1 METPR
6 VIWQTWKSKT
16 DIPGKLFDLSRTWTT
31 NHPDYKYHLLDDDD
45 LRNIV
50 SKVTPK
56 HLEKYDSFTRMIER
70 VDFARYAIMYEYGG
84 VYADMD
90 TKSLKNVDVWV
101 AKNKIVL
108 GCEPSEHSME
118 IYKTNRVVC
127 NALIISP
134 PKQKFWLELM
144 DYISENYEW
153 NYAPVYNT
161 GPMAITKFLDTHP
174 RYERELLITDPCV
187 FYPIKGDGK
196 TISEGCNLDDSYVAH
211 MWENTWVTKWY
222 QDDRWFN
229 IRYWTYAIFLVY
241 IVMWLWLYFSA

>member
-16 DIPGKLFDLSRTWTT
+16 DIPEKLSDLSRTWTT
-31 NHPDYKYHLLDDDD
+31 NHPDYEYRLLDDDD

-50 SKVTPK
+50 SKVTPN

-90 TKSLKNVDVWV
+90 TKSLKNVDMWV

-118 IYKTNRVVC
+118 IYRTNRVVC

-144 DYISENYEW
+144 NYISENY
-153 NYAPVYNT
+153 T
-161 GPMAITKFLDTHP
+161 
-174 RYERELLITDPCV
+174 
-187 FYPIKGDGK
+187 
-196 TISEGCNLDDSYVAH
+196 
-211 MWENTWVTKWY
+211 
-222 QDDRWFN
+222 
-229 IRYWTYAIFLVY
+229 
-241 IVMWLWLYFSA
+241 